1 MTIRYHQLAGFAEG
15 DFVQLKSGGPTMQI
29 VGFLGLDANVSY
41 PDTDREFCVVYHFF
55 PLACLK
61 KI

>member
-1 MTIRYHQLAGFAEG
+1 MTIKFHQLTTFVEG
-15 DFVQLKSGGPTMQI
+15 DFVELKSGGPAMQI

-41 PDTDREFCVVYHFF
+41 PDPKVEFGVLYTFF

>member
-1 MTIRYHQLAGFAEG
+1 MTIRYHQLVGFTEG
-15 DFVQLKSGGPTMQI
+15 DYVMLNSGGPTMQI

-41 PDTDREFCVVYHFF
+41 PDPNVKFGVLYTFF